1 MCIYYIPCNT
11 SNHIST
17 SAFEDGELESFPKT
31 NSFAREKRSGCKK
44 KVLPSWGLAQVQRC
58 ELLVPKSEKRL
69 AVPYTKG
76 RPLSNT
82 DAQTVAPISAL
93 LRSRNRSLPKL
104 SGGKLL
110 HVFSIQY
117 LKTNNPV
124 ETHCLLCLSYM
135 KNTNHPS
142 ILPRIVELSTTIF
155 HQSSHVHLDHQR
167 QVASGGSVSP
177 SSRRGQ
183 RMKKFCEQFS
193 HHSVPAPIFE
203 GLLKILE
210 TISPSTKKNMVK
222 SSSWEIT

>member
-69 AVPYTKG
+69 AVSYTKG

-93 LRSRNRSLPKL
+93 LRSRNRLLPKL

-110 HVFSIQY
+110 NKQSCGN
-117 LKTNNPV
+117 T
-124 ETHCLLCLSYM
+124 LSFMPLIYE
-135 KNTNHPS
+135 KYQSPLHFAKDRRTVHHHLPS
-142 ILPRIVELSTTIF
+142 KLPRASRP
-155 HQSSHVHLDHQR
+155 SKASCQR
-167 QVASGGSVSP
+167 GG
-177 SSRRGQ
+177 
-183 RMKKFCEQFS
+183 QF
-193 HHSVPAPIFE
+193 PPRAAE
-203 GLLKILE
+203 AKG
-210 TISPSTKKNMVK
+210 
-222 SSSWEIT
+222 

>member
-1 MCIYYIPCNT
+1 MDICTWFISRKSRYKMRKYVHILYCIPCNT

-69 AVPYTKG
+69 AVSYTKG

-93 LRSRNRSLPKL
+93 LRSRNRLLPKL

-167 QVASGGSVSP
+167 QVASGGVSFP
-177 SSRRGQ
+177 LEPQ
-183 RMKKFCEQFS
+183 RPKDEEVLLTIFS
-193 HHSVPAPIFE
+193 PFGTCPHF
-203 GLLKILE
+203 
-210 TISPSTKKNMVK
+210 
-222 SSSWEIT
+222 

>member
-69 AVPYTKG
+69 AVSYTKG

-93 LRSRNRSLPKL
+93 LRSRNRLLPKL

-167 QVASGGSVSP
+167 QVASGGVSFP
-177 SSRRGQ
+177 LEPQ
-183 RMKKFCEQFS
+183 RPKDEEVLRTIFS
-193 HHSVPAPIFE
+193 PFGTCPHF
-203 GLLKILE
+203 
-210 TISPSTKKNMVK
+210 
-222 SSSWEIT
+222 